1 MLGSL
6 TYYFQT
12 SGDGINRFTGEKK
25 GSNAKY
31 KDLVELQSAML
42 FNVRGFESAVV
53 ERVEVIDADD
63 VAPVSKETVECVASR
78 KTLRARDLFCCR

>member
-1 MLGSL
+1 
-6 TYYFQT
+6 
-12 SGDGINRFTGEKK
+12 
-25 GSNAKY
+25 
-31 KDLVELQSAML
+31 ML
-42 FNVRGFESAVV
+42 FNLRGFESAVV